1 MTRNMW
7 GPAACC
13 CSCTLAQTP
22 AAAPCSGGHHL
33 PWEEHELVGGHWP
46 VLPPLLNYTNQ
57 TLHPCLTQRA
67 LKMFPYCT
75 IEEILDMLKQFTDQC
90 VP

>member
-1 MTRNMW
+1 M
-7 GPAACC
+7 
-13 CSCTLAQTP
+13 
-22 AAAPCSGGHHL
+22 
-33 PWEEHELVGGHWP
+33 GGHWP